1 MSARALL
8 WPAFFGGVLLAW
20 AALWAMGQ
28 EARTFSGLYGAELW
42 ASLCRAGATDLSFP
56 ALAAMWAVMAAAM
69 MAPTAVPALRTFL
82 ALPAPA
88 GGEGQAAALIAGYLA
103 VWLAAALGFAA
114 LQLGLATRGLLAPDG
129 LSLSA
134 PLTAAFLA
142 LAGGYQFSALKA
154 ACLSRCRAPLPVFL
168 AHWRPGLGPA
178 FGIGLRMGADCLGCC
193 WALMLLA
200 FVGGMGNLLFM
211 GLATLLMVTEKL
223 PELGRPLTR
232 PLGVVLL
239 LSAGVVLLRAQGG

>member
-1 MSARALL
+1 VSTRALL
-8 WPAFFGGVLLAW
+8 WPAFFAGVLLAW

-28 EARTFSGLYGAELW
+28 EARGLTSVYGAELW
-42 ASLCRAGATDLSFP
+42 AALCRSGAADVAFP

-69 MAPTAVPALRTFL
+69 MAPTFVPALRTFL

-88 GGEGQAAALIAGYLA
+88 GGAGQAAALVASYLA

-114 LQLGLATRGLLAPDG
+114 LQLALSSRGLVAPDASS
-129 LSLSA
+129 LSLPLSAALLAVAGAYQFA
-134 PLTAAFLA
+134 PLK
-142 LAGGYQFSALKA
+142 S
-154 ACLSRCRAPLPVFL
+154 ACLSRCRAPLSLFL
-168 AHWRPGLGPA
+168 ASWRPGLRPA
-178 FGIGLRMGADCLGCC
+178 FSLGLRMGADCLGCC

-211 GLATLLMVTEKL
+211 GLATLLMVMEKL
-223 PELGRPLTR
+223 PEFGRPLTR

-239 LSAGVVLLRAQGG
+239 VSAGAVLLRTLGG